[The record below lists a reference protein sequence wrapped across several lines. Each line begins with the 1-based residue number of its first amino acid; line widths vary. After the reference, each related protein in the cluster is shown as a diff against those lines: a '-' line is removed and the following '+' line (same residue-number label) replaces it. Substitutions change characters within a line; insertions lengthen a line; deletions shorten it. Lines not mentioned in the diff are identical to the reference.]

1 MNNSE
6 KLLKLISSVLENSVL
21 TSQDVKKEILT
32 QLKFKKDS
40 LAEKLN
46 LVTREEFEMVK
57 KIVQKQEKE
66 IASLK
71 KSKKVKRS

>member
-21 TSQDVKKEILT
+21 TSQDVEKEILT

>member
-6 KLLKLISSVLENSVL
+6 KLLKLISSVLENGVL

-46 LVTREEFEMVK
+46 LVAREEFEMLK

-66 IASLK
+66 IASIK
-71 KSKKVKRS
+71 KPKKVKRS

>member
-32 QLKFKKDS
+32 QLTFKKDS

>member
-32 QLKFKKDS
+32 QLKFQKDS